1 MESNNY
7 YFNCNFLF
15 LGLASDLWSML
26 TFTKK
31 NTNDSV
37 LNDHNDFYEAP
48 LATQSL
54 LLILILVHHWT
65 TQSNPYRTSLFS
77 CLDSQGSVQLIHKVY
92 NVSVVL
98 SQFISKQKQYNFF
111 NHKVSAI

>member
-1 MESNNY
+1 
-7 YFNCNFLF
+7 
-15 LGLASDLWSML
+15 ML

-31 NTNDSV
+31 NSNDSV
-37 LNDHNDFYEAP
+37 LNDHHDFAETP

-77 CLDSQGSVQLIHKVY
+77 CSNSQGNYSLPKMFDLF
-92 NVSVVL
+92 SSFL
-98 SQFISKQKQYNFF
+98 SIALTYFST
-111 NHKVSAI
+111 

>member
-1 MESNNY
+1 MHTIIEIIF
-7 YFNCNFLF
+7 YFS
-15 LGLASDLWSML
+15 GLASDLWSML

-31 NTNDSV
+31 NSTESV
-37 LNDHNDFYEAP
+37 FNDHHDFSETP

-77 CLDSQGSVQLIHKVY
+77 CLDSQGKV
-92 NVSVVL
+92 
-98 SQFISKQKQYNFF
+98 K
-111 NHKVSAI
+111 